1 MQERIKMIR
10 KNAQLTQ
17 ADFGERIHVKGNTI
31 ANYECGLRT
40 PSDAIIAA
48 ICREFNIREEW
59 LRNGE
64 DPMHPVRSRQE
75 ELMFRVGQAMAE
87 GNKKRLA
94 LLSLGLELS
103 PQQVD
108 FLADLALQL
117 AAQLQ
122 EAEKEP
128 ES

>member
-1 MQERIKMIR
+1 MAKRLQM
-10 KNAQLTQ
+10 TQ
-17 ADFGERIHVKGNTI
+17 SAI
-31 ANYECGLRT
+31 AAYENGRRV
-40 PSDAIIAA
+40 PHSSIITA

>member
-59 LRNGE
+59 LRTGSG
-64 DPMHPVRSRQE
+64 PMEPERSREE
-75 ELMFRVGQAMAE
+75 ELAFRFAQAMAE
-87 GNKKRLA
+87 GNQKRMA
-94 LLSLGLELS
+94 LLSLGLSLS
-103 PQQVD
+103 PDQVESIAQ
-108 FLADLALQL
+108 LALDLA
-117 AAQLQ
+117 AKIHECQ
-122 EAEKEP
+122 EEP